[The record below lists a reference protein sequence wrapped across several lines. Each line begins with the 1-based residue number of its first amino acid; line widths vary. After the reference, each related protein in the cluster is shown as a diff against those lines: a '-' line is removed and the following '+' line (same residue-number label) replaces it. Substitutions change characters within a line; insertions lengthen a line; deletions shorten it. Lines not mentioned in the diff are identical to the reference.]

1 MTLDVQLNYVDSIEE
16 AARLKRWMSER
27 RPYIAVDTESEGLQ
41 WWRDRPRLLQVG
53 DRDTAW
59 AIPWDLWG
67 GAILEILRDF
77 DGDLIMHNAGFD
89 VKMFE
94 YWSGVQLPHHR
105 IHDTRVQA
113 HILQPNRPTGLKYLA
128 ERLVDRQAARSER
141 LLKEAMTL
149 NRWTWATVPV
159 DFPLY
164 WIYGALDTVLTAR
177 LHEQLHPQV
186 LADAP
191 RAYELEM
198 ATVWVLTAMERRGMA
213 LDVDFT
219 REKLRRF
226 QEYVE
231 QCADW
236 CTREYGVRAGSNA
249 LVVERLERDLRGIY
263 QFTKLTPGGAL
274 CLDAE
279 VLKDIIRVTQQ
290 VTGAP
295 HPLAQT
301 VYNRRR
307 IQKLAS
313 AYLENFL
320 DLEHNGRI
328 HPSFNALKRERE
340 DTAGY
345 GARTG
350 RMSVS
355 DPSLQNLPRRSN
367 SHPAADAVRNCL
379 VSSGGSHLLMC
390 DFDQVEFRIVAHLS
404 EDRALI
410 SAFLEGDFFVN
421 LTREIFSDPTIEKGD
436 FRRQTTK
443 NAGYAKIYGA
453 GVPKFAATAGIS
465 VQEGDSFMRRLDG
478 LYPGLNQLANRV
490 ASVARERYA
499 LEEVAYVRSPL
510 TGRRYP
516 CDGPDKA
523 YALVNYLVQG
533 MAAEVLK
540 MKNVELVKAGLGPY
554 LTLNVHDE
562 VLLDVPV
569 EEFDDAGRATVAI
582 MNDDQLFSVPL
593 TASLEWGDR
602 WGSKNP
608 VTVPADA

>member
-1 MTLDVQLNYVDSIEE
+1 MTLDVQLNFVDSIDEVV
-16 AARLKRWMSER
+16 RLKEWMGER
-27 RPYIAVDTESEGLQ
+27 RPYIAVDTETEGLR

-77 DGDLIMHNAGFD
+77 DGELIMHNAGFD

-94 YWSGVQLPHHR
+94 HWSGVELPHHR

-141 LLKEAMTL
+141 LLKEAMVL
-149 NRWTWATVPV
+149 NHWTWATVPV

-164 WIYGALDTVLTAR
+164 WIYGALDTVLTSR
-177 LHEQLHPQV
+177 LHDQFYPQV
-186 LADAP
+186 MTDAP
-191 RAYELEM
+191 KAYELEM
-198 ATVWVLTAMERRGMA
+198 ATVWVLTAMERKGMA
-213 LDVDFT
+213 LDADFT
-219 REKLRRF
+219 REKLRSF
-226 QEYVE
+226 QAYVE

-236 CTREYGVRAGSNA
+236 CVREYGVRAGSNA
-249 LVVERLERDLRGIY
+249 KVVERLERDLAGAY

-279 VLKDIIRVTQQ
+279 VLRDVVTR
-290 VTGAP
+290 TG

-307 IQKLAS
+307 IQKLTS

-320 DLEHNGRI
+320 ELEHRGRI
-328 HPSFNALKRERE
+328 HPSFNAMKREKE

-379 VSSGGSHLLMC
+379 TASEGNSLIMC
-390 DFDQVEFRIVAHLS
+390 DFDQIEFRLEAHLS
-404 EDRALI
+404 GDRALI
-410 SAFLEGDFFVN
+410 QAFSEGDFFVN
-421 LTREIFSDPTIEKGD
+421 LTREIFNDPTIEKKD
-436 FRRQTTK
+436 PRRQTTK

-453 GVPKFAATAGIS
+453 GVPKFAATAGIT
-465 VQEGDSFMRRLDG
+465 VVEADGFMRRLDQ
-478 LYPGLNQLANRV
+478 LYPGMNALANRV
-490 ASVARERYA
+490 AAVARQRYN
-499 LEEVAYVRSPL
+499 LEEEAYVRSPL

-516 CDGPDKA
+516 CDSPDKI
-523 YALVNYLVQG
+523 YALVNYLIQG
-533 MAAEVLK
+533 TAAEVLK
-540 MKNVELVKAGLGPY
+540 LKNLELVKAGLGEY
-554 LTLNVHDE
+554 LVLNVHDE
-562 VLLDVPV
+562 VITDVPRELF
-569 EEFDDAGRATVAI
+569 EEIGRVI
-582 MNDDQLFSVPL
+582 GGVMNDHSMFSVPL
-593 TASLEWGDR
+593 TASVDVADR
-602 WGSKNP
+602 WGAK
-608 VTVPADA
+608 